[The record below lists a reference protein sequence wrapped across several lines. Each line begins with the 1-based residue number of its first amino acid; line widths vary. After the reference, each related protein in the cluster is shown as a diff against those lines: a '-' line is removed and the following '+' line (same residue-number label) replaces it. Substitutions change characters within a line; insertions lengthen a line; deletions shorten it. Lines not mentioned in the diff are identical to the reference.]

1 LSDNTKDKKKN
12 EKRNKRKINWS
23 EYNESLVRRGEV
35 MFDTDFL
42 ANWRAELKKMN
53 KGKEGAKYLYPN
65 SLILLLATVHVYL
78 LPYRQLE
85 GFLRMMSIHIERLQE
100 AVPDYTTMWWRVVV
114 KVKVHL
120 NPKINLEK
128 DVITIAVDSTG
139 IKVTNRGEWIR
150 EKWNNNDDNN
160 NNNNDKKRRGFI
172 KIHVAVNV
180 RTKKILS
187 MEVTKED
194 VYDGKMLKKLVD
206 NVVVVSENN
215 DVKKI
220 LADGAYD
227 SNDNFR
233 YIDKMKIE
241 PVIRVR
247 KNSSTKARVCSMS
260 RKMVVIEQLRDMKR
274 WKKKHGYGMRWIAE
288 SAFSSIK
295 RTFGEYVS
303 SVKWNNIVNELL
315 LLKASIYNMF
325 VDKTAV

>member
-1 LSDNTKDKKKN
+1 MSDNTKDKKKKN
-12 EKRNKRKINWS
+12 QKRMKRKINWS
-23 EYNESLVRRGEV
+23 KYNESLVRRGEV
-35 MFDTDFL
+35 MFDIDFL
-42 ANWRAELKKMN
+42 ENWRTELKVMN
-53 KGKEGAKYLYPN
+53 KGKEGAKYLYPS
-65 SLILLLATVHVYL
+65 SLISLLAIVHVYL

-85 GFLRMMSIHIERLQE
+85 GFLRMMSIHIEKLQE
-100 AVPDYTTMWWRVVV
+100 AVPDYTTMWWRVV
-114 KVKVHL
+114 KVKVRL
-120 NPKINLEK
+120 NPEVNLEK
-128 DVITIAVDSTG
+128 DLITIAVDSTG

-150 EKWNNNDDNN
+150 EKWNNNNN
-160 NNNNDKKRRGFI
+160 NNNNNKKRRGFI

-206 NVVVVSENN
+206 NVSENK
-215 DVKKI
+215 DVKKV

-227 SNDNFR
+227 SKDNFR

-241 PVIRVR
+241 PIIRVR
-247 KNSSTKARVCSMS
+247 KNSSTKAYICMP
-260 RKMVVIEQLRDMKR
+260 RKMVVIEQLRDTKR
-274 WKKKHGYGMRWIAE
+274 WKKKHEYGMRWIAE

-315 LLKASIYNMF
+315 LKASIYNMF

>member
-1 LSDNTKDKKKN
+1 MSDNTKDKKKKN
-12 EKRNKRKINWS
+12 QKRMKRKINWS
-23 EYNESLVRRGEV
+23 KYNESLVRRGEV
-35 MFDTDFL
+35 MFDIDFL
-42 ANWRAELKKMN
+42 ENWRTELKVMN
-53 KGKEGAKYLYPN
+53 KGKEGAKYLYPS
-65 SLILLLATVHVYL
+65 SLISLLAIVHVYL

-85 GFLRMMSIHIERLQE
+85 GFLRMMSIHIEKLQE
-100 AVPDYTTMWWRVVV
+100 AVPDYTTMWWRVV
-114 KVKVHL
+114 KVKVRL
-120 NPKINLEK
+120 NPEVNLEK
-128 DVITIAVDSTG
+128 DIITIAVDSTG
-139 IKVTNRGEWIR
+139 IKVTNKGEWIR
-150 EKWNNNDDNN
+150 EKWNNNKN
-160 NNNNDKKRRGFI
+160 KKRRGFI

-206 NVVVVSENN
+206 NVSENK
-215 DVKKI
+215 DVKKV

-227 SNDNFR
+227 SKDNFR

-241 PVIRVR
+241 PIIRVR
-247 KNSSTKARVCSMS
+247 KNSSTKAYICMP
-260 RKMVVIEQLRDMKR
+260 RKMVVIEQLRDTKR
-274 WKKKHGYGMRWIAE
+274 WKKKHEYGMRWIAE

-315 LLKASIYNMF
+315 LKASIYNMF